1 MTCVDSYA
9 PAGEGAEFEQ
19 RLFSRLDMAFA
30 RFLSQRSDFD
40 SEQKQAFETIVM
52 TLSYEQNQG
61 HSCMLI
67 DEKAQVLLL
76 ASGLAAIGRNYGGLP
91 NGESTLQQENPL
103 PLIIEQYRLYLHR
116 YWCYENR
123 LAVLIKALAQ
133 AVHRV
138 ENLDAMLNRYFT
150 ASEEQDDQREAAKM
164 AAQQSFCIITGGPGT
179 GKTHTV
185 VKILALLQELA
196 AQPLHIALAAPT
208 GKAAM
213 RLQESIGFSKAK
225 LPCAEII
232 KNRIPDTVTTLHRLL
247 GAMPPSPY
255 FRHNADK
262 PLVYDLV
269 VVDEAS
275 MVDLALMSKLV
286 DALKPGARLILLGD
300 KDQLASVES
309 GAVLADIA
317 LAETLQNNVY
327 TLKKSHRFGGAIKE
341 LAEAVNLQRD
351 ELAWKILS
359 NGQDV
364 AVQCLQADL
373 IDYVAAQQ
381 LDYLQLIKAGA
392 GFELIYQAFSRFQVL
407 CANRQGK
414 NSVADINDRVE
425 QKLAEQ
431 QRIDL
436 SGIWY
441 PGRPVMVTQNH
452 PALHLYNGDMGI
464 CMVDNVGSGLVPEP
478 FGQSQG
484 IAPSGRLM
492 VFFQRAD
499 GSVKKYL
506 PARMPNCVT
515 VFAMTIHK
523 SQGSEFE
530 DVLIVLPEVINPV
543 LTKELLYTAI
553 TRAKKT
559 IKLVAGEAV
568 FTATVRQK
576 IERVT
581 GLVDKFKI

>member
-1 MTCVDSYA
+1 MEDLEVQTE
-9 PAGEGAEFEQ
+9 P
-19 RLFSRLDMAFA
+19 RLFSRLDVAFA
-30 RFLSQRSDFD
+30 RFLSQRTGFD
-40 SEQKQAFETIVM
+40 PLQKQAFETIVM
-52 TLSYEQNQG
+52 TASYEQNQG
-61 HSCMLI
+61 HSCIQI
-67 DEKAQVLLL
+67 DAKARALLL
-76 ASGLAAIGRNYGGLP
+76 ASELVEP
-91 NGESTLQQENPL
+91 NPESRADPL
-103 PLIIEQYRLYLHR
+103 PLVIEQDRLYLHR
-116 YWCYENR
+116 YWNYENR
-123 LAVLIKALAQ
+123 LALQIKAMTQ
-133 AVHRV
+133 AEHPI
-138 ENLDAMLNRYFT
+138 EKLDALLDRYFDMSDET
-150 ASEEQDDQREAAKM
+150 DDQREAAKM
-164 AAQQSFCIITGGPGT
+164 AAKQSFSIITGGPGT
-179 GKTHTV
+179 GKTFTV

-196 AQPLHIALAAPT
+196 EQPLHIALAAPT

-225 LPCAEII
+225 LPCSEAI
-232 KNRIPDTVTTLHRLL
+232 KNRIPETVTTLHRLL

-275 MVDLALMSKLV
+275 MVDLALMSKLL

-309 GAVLADIA
+309 GAVLAD
-317 LAETLQNNVY
+317 LAMAEALQNNVY

-341 LAEAVNLQRD
+341 LAEAVNFQQD
-351 ELAWKILS
+351 ELAWQILS
-359 NGQDV
+359 GGGDG
-364 AVQCLQADL
+364 AVQCLDEDL

-381 LDYLQLIKAGA
+381 ADYLQLAKADA
-392 GFELIYQAFSRFQVL
+392 EFEQIFQAFSRFQVL
-407 CANRQGK
+407 CSNRQGK
-414 NSVADINDRVE
+414 NSVADINYRVE

-431 QRIDL
+431 KRIDL
-436 SGIWY
+436 SCLWY
-441 PGRPVMVTQNH
+441 PGRPVMVTQNN
-452 PALHLYNGDMGI
+452 PALHLYNGDIGI
-464 CMVDNVGSGLVPEP
+464 CMPDSIPSTSSGQVST
-478 FGQSQG
+478 GK
-484 IAPSGRLM
+484 LM

-506 PARMPNCVT
+506 PARVPHCET

-530 DVLIVLPEVINPV
+530 EVLIVLPESINPV

-559 IKLVAGEAV
+559 IKLVAGETV

-581 GLVDKFKI
+581 GLVDKFNV